1 MKRKNLFKIVFLC
14 SVLFIFG
21 IFVNRVFANQ
31 NKSKPTL
38 DISINGYDITLSKE
52 GIFNSQS
59 IKQLNSTNQNNIAIK
74 NNDRAS
80 IVKVNDKEID
90 ISKNSTFELKEI
102 NSSSKIKI
110 SVLYKNE
117 SLYRNYYINSL
128 SNNFPKYNVT
138 ANSPYDGDYYL
149 TTHNEEHNFVFKLNN
164 DGNIIFYKEVESNP
178 FDFKKITTE
187 DGKIRYGYLLQDKDS
202 TKRINAVGYS
212 PTYLVILDE
221 NYNEI
226 NKITM
231 EKSKNIDVGT
241 ELENHD
247 FIYINDNHYIVSSYQ
262 KVKATNIPSSLSK
275 GNSPYVV
282 NSVLQEIKD
291 GKVVWQW
298 ESSDNQKLYSE
309 SVENNTFSQKSDS
322 ALDYVHFNSMVID
335 PNDGNLICSFRN
347 LDEVIKLDRK
357 TGEILW
363 TLGGL
368 GDEFNL
374 TDNQK
379 FSRQHNARIT
389 EDGYITL
396 YDNGVKNQATRVV
409 KIKLDEENKK
419 VTEYNSYSI
428 DDYYKYMGSAQE
440 IDSNKN
446 VFLIG
451 TGGKAGESQDL
462 VAMEKD
468 FSNNKVYFKFSFKSG
483 ESMYRCYKIQ

>member
-1 MKRKNLFKIVFLC
+1 MKRKNLLKIVFLC
-14 SVLFIFG
+14 SILFVSG
-21 IFVNRVFANQ
+21 VFAKQ
-31 NKSKPTL
+31 VFASQSKSKKTL
-38 DISINGYDITLSKE
+38 TITVNGYDVTLSKE
-52 GIFNSQS
+52 GIFNSQNV
-59 IKQLNSTNQNNIAIK
+59 KQLNSTNQNSITIK
-74 NNDRAS
+74 NSKSVNS
-80 IVKVNDKEID
+80 VKIDDKEINVNDK
-90 ISKNSTFELKEI
+90 STFKLKEI
-102 NSSSKIKI
+102 SSSSKIKI
-110 SVLYKNE
+110 SVMYSGEN
-117 SLYRNYYINSL
+117 SYRNYYINSL
-128 SNNFPKYNVT
+128 SKDFPKYTVT

-149 TTHNEEHNFVFKLNN
+149 TTHNEEYNFVFKLNN
-164 DGNIIFYKEVESNP
+164 KGNIVFYKEVESNP
-178 FDFKKITTE
+178 FDFKKITTD
-187 DGKIRYGYLLQDKDS
+187 DGKVRYGYLLQDKDS
-202 TKRINAVGYS
+202 TKRISSVGYS

-231 EKSKNIDVGT
+231 EKNKNIESGT

-262 KVKATNIPSSLSK
+262 KSKATNIPSNLNK

-298 ESSDNQKLYSE
+298 ESIDHEKLYEE
-309 SVENNTFSQKSDS
+309 SVEQNNFSEKSDTS
-322 ALDYVHFNSMVID
+322 LDYVHFNSMTID
-335 PNDGNLICSFRN
+335 PKDGNLICSFRN

-357 TGEILW
+357 TGEIIW

-389 EDGYITL
+389 DDGYITL
-396 YDNGVKNQATRVV
+396 YDNGVKNKSTRVI

-419 VTEYNSYSI
+419 VTEYRSYDI
-428 DDYYKYMGSAQE
+428 NDYYKYMGSVQE
-440 IDSNKN
+440 IDSEKD
-446 VFLIG
+446 VFLVG
-451 TGGKAGESQDL
+451 TGGKAGEKQDL

-468 FSNNKVYFKFSFKSG
+468 FSNDKVYFRFSFKSG